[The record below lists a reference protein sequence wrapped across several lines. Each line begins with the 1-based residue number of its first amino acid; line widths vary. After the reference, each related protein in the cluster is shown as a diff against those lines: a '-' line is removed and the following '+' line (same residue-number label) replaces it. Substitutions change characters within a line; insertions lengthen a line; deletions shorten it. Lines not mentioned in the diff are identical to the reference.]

1 MLRSTL
7 QLLFGSLSLIWDGK
21 KTVWN
26 GKSCNIQHTWQ
37 WHGTNHSSRQK
48 KWKNLIFNN
57 QSNLSSKRTERVAAV
72 FYGQTYVQQ
81 GLGGQ
86 DRIDSTY
93 VYYDDNGVRITWT
106 DVFRDGWNVWKMT
119 PELLLCSLSHLSRTV
134 LSPPF
139 VPLSRRSTYH
149 VSRAVWIFR

>member
-37 WHGTNHSSRQK
+37 WHGTNHSSQQK

-93 VYYDDNGVRITWT
+93 VYDDDSGVRMTWT
-106 DVFRDGWNVWKMT
+106 GRFQGWMKCLKNDTRTTRATML
-119 PELLLCSLSHLSRTV
+119 PLASLLH
-134 LSPPF
+134 SPP
-139 VPLSRRSTYH
+139 PTCCSSL
-149 VSRAVWIFR
+149 